1 VIGTERAERLPFM
14 FGEDADEVFR
24 SALVAQIEAFAASVR
39 GAPQVGATALDAVAA
54 LAAADDAAGLAHAH
68 SGA

>member
-1 VIGTERAERLPFM
+1 MSQWPMPG
-14 FGEDADEVFR
+14 ADG
-24 SALVAQIEAFAASVR
+24 FAAQLALILG
-39 GAPQVGATALDAVAA
+39 GARELDGVTGATALDAVAA